1 MKKIYRVM
9 GKRGRT
15 TIPLRIRQSLN
26 LQNNDIISFQETEDG
41 KSICMKKEKVCD
53 NCCENE
59 KSAEVSLLD
68 FLNDLSPAL
77 QRAALVHLSTI
88 WAQKGAANGRKS
100 KIV

>member
-15 TIPLRIRQSLN
+15 TIPVSIRQSLN
-26 LQNNDIISFQETEDG
+26 LQKNDIISFQKTEDG

-88 WAQKGAANGRKS
+88 WAAERSSQWQKT
-100 KIV
+100 